1 MTGTQVVVT
10 EAPAGGGGE
19 EGMRGIDPA
28 EGDWGGVN
36 EEGANKIS
44 PGGTFSDAALALP
57 FRRTATSAS

>member
-1 MTGTQVVVT
+1 
-10 EAPAGGGGE
+10 
-19 EGMRGIDPA
+19 MRGIDPA

-57 FRRTATSAS
+57 FRRTATFAS